1 MKEYKLAVV
10 GATGLVGRKVIEV
23 LEEYQLP
30 ISSCEFF
37 ASRKSA
43 GTDFYFNGK
52 RCLVKE
58 LKELFIQLIKLCLV
72 LDMKVLAI

>member
-1 MKEYKLAVV
+1 MKDYKLAVV
-10 GATGLVGRKVIEV
+10 GATGLVGRKVIEI

-43 GTDFYFNGK
+43 GTDFY
-52 RCLVKE
+52 E
-58 LKELFIQLIKLCLV
+58 LYLYQNK
-72 LDMKVLAI
+72 M